1 MLKNSTISTKIT
13 LVLLVFSTTLLL
25 VNSCKKTDRVENP
38 IENAKA
44 WYLNT
49 IDKVQLRSGNG
60 TSQPIDQEIDW
71 MTAKSFKDSAG
82 KDIVCA
88 VATMK
93 IGKGQMGGSYM
104 LFIYRSKEGAYT
116 SHIAW
121 NAKKRYFEDHIS
133 DSDLMTV
140 YNEGLKVSNDQSKR
154 SRNKN
159 LMSAGC
165 TDWYLVTTYYNSWG
179 DVIGS
184 TSRFLYTS
192 CFSDPN
198 SYPEPDLGGPVDC
211 AGMLA
216 GGAYLSDCGC
226 IGGTTGITAC
236 PNTIQLDT
244 SVINNPKIN
253 CLLRKLLGLDNNNPN
268 PEFTALLNS
277 FKGKGFD
284 VVFKIGTTKS
294 DSKGETSEDPTNPKK
309 YYIILNST
317 KINAESPM
325 SWIKTLLHEAFHA
338 NLLRKTYELFGN
350 AAIALWDKKPSE
362 MSFDELM
369 DYTTMKAAAS
379 GNPILKVEHHN
390 FMVQNFEIIRDG
402 LKSFSLTNNLNHSQ
416 FSDYHFE
423 GLAYEGLH
431 ETQYYQQKVIKNID
445 GSVKMVDFFG
455 TPTAINTVYVTL
467 NSVIQ
472 VDSIIPCN

>member
-38 IENAKA
+38 IENAKT

-268 PEFTALLNS
+268 PEFTALLNA

-284 VVFKIGTTKS
+284 VIFKIGTTKPTS
-294 DSKGETSEDPTNPKK
+294 WGETSEDPNNPTK
-309 YYIILNST
+309 YNIVLNRNR
-317 KINAESPM
+317 INEGYQM
-325 SWIKTLLHEAFHA
+325 DWVKTLLHEAFHA
-338 NLLRKTYELFGN
+338 NLLQKTYELFG
-350 AAIALWDKKPSE
+350 ASAIALWDKNPGN
-362 MSFDELM
+362 MSFNELM
-369 DYTTMKAAAS
+369 DYVSMKAQTS
-379 GNPILKVEHHN
+379 GNPVLKAEHHN
-390 FMVQNFEIIRDG
+390 FMARNFEIIRDG
-402 LKSFSLTNNLNHSQ
+402 LKSFSLTYNPNHADYNN
-416 FSDYHFE
+416 FHFDA
-423 GLAYEGLH
+423 LAYQGL
-431 ETQYYQQKVIKNID
+431 TDTSYYLNNVIKNPD
-445 GSVKMVDFFG
+445 GSLK
-455 TPTAINTVYVTL
+455 TVEVNGHQLLLEDVNNRFYIDL
-467 NSVIQ
+467 IKENMS
-472 VDSIIPCN
+472 CN